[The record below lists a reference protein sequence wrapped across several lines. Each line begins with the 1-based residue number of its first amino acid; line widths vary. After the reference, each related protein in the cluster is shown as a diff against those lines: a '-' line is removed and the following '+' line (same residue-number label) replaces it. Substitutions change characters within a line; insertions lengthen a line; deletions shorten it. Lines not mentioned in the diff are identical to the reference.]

1 MKHAGNL
8 IKLQWHDG
16 KEHLASKIKFKCAN
30 GLEMTYGRINS
41 LAGDFYGTYKAI
53 SDATNDTEQ
62 RERFMNAFNLL
73 DKNKRTPDEVIAI
86 NIIDEEVCPK
96 SLLCRRD

>member
-16 KEHLASKIKFKCAN
+16 KEYTAKDIKLKCTN

-53 SDATNDTEQ
+53 SDSTDDTEQ

-86 NIIDEEVCPK
+86 DVIDKEVCPR
-96 SLLCRRD
+96 SLLC